1 MNKNLL
7 AEEIGG
13 LLQMPEGIPQMRHFI
28 LNLAIRGK
36 LMPQNS
42 KDESA
47 AKLLTKIAA
56 EKKKLVRAGKIKPS
70 AALPPIADGE
80 IPFAIPNGW
89 EWVRINEMAYIEM
102 GQSPKSIYYNQLK
115 DGLPFYQGKA
125 DFGKIHPSPRY
136 WCSQPKKIALP
147 NDILISVR
155 APIGPTNVASE
166 KCCIG
171 RGLAIIRPYPKMC
184 ADFVLLAL
192 KNLEGNLAALGV
204 GTTFTAIKKD
214 TLVSFT
220 FPIPPLAEQ
229 KRIVAK
235 VNQLMACCDKL
246 EEAQK
251 REEGYRERFLD
262 SVLQELT
269 DTSKSFVKSADFALS
284 HFSRLTL
291 RAKDIKVWRKSI
303 LDLAVQGKLMPQNS
317 KDESAAK
324 LLVKIAAEKK
334 KLVRAGKIKPSA
346 DLPPIADD
354 EIPFAIPNGW
364 EWVRFS
370 DLAFFAMGKTPPRK
384 EPIFWNSPDY
394 SWVSISDM
402 EHGGSIL
409 KTKYCVSESARENI
423 FRKLPP
429 SAGTLLMSFKLTI
442 GKISRLAIPAYHNEG
457 IISIYTYIKIME
469 DFLFVFLPLFSQ
481 FGQKRDA
488 VKGKTL
494 NMKSLSMMLIAL
506 PPLAEQKRIVAK
518 VKELMACCDKL
529 EAELSAAEDY
539 RRRLA
544 RTLLAI

>member
-13 LLQMPEGIPQMRHFI
+13 LLQMPESIPQMRHFI
-28 LNLAIRGK
+28 LDLAVRGK

-47 AKLLTKIAA
+47 AKLLTKIA
-56 EKKKLVRAGKIKPS
+56 V
-70 AALPPIADGE
+70 
-80 IPFAIPNGW
+80 
-89 EWVRINEMAYIEM
+89 
-102 GQSPKSIYYNQLK
+102 
-115 DGLPFYQGKA
+115 
-125 DFGKIHPSPRY
+125 
-136 WCSQPKKIALP
+136 
-147 NDILISVR
+147 
-155 APIGPTNVASE
+155 
-166 KCCIG
+166 
-171 RGLAIIRPYPKMC
+171 
-184 ADFVLLAL
+184 
-192 KNLEGNLAALGV
+192 
-204 GTTFTAIKKD
+204 
-214 TLVSFT
+214 
-220 FPIPPLAEQ
+220 
-229 KRIVAK
+229 
-235 VNQLMACCDKL
+235 
-246 EEAQK
+246 
-251 REEGYRERFLD
+251 
-262 SVLQELT
+262 
-269 DTSKSFVKSADFALS
+269 
-284 HFSRLTL
+284 
-291 RAKDIKVWRKSI
+291 
-303 LDLAVQGKLMPQNS
+303 
-317 KDESAAK
+317 
-324 LLVKIAAEKK
+324 EKK

-346 DLPPIADD
+346 DLPPIADS

-384 EPIFWNSPDY
+384 ESIFWNSPDY

-423 FRKLPP
+423 FRKLPL

-494 NMKSLSMMLIAL
+494 NMKSLSMILIAL
-506 PPLAEQKRIVAK
+506 PPLAEQKRIVAKVNQLMACCDKLEEAQKIEEGCRERFLDSVLQELTDTSKSFVKSADFALSHFSRLTLRAKDIKVWRKSILDLAVQGKLMPQNSKDEPAAKLLVKIAAEKKKLVRAGKIKPSAVLPPIADDEIPFVIPNGWEWARAGNLLNLQYGKSLTANERKQKGKYAVYGSNGIVGYYDKFLVSKPAIIIGRKGSAGAINIAYAPSWATDVSYYLVPPLCYDLSFLSYYLATLHLESLGKGVKPGLNRKEFYNLPIVIPPLAEQKRIVAK

-544 RTLLAI
+544 RTLLVI

>member
-13 LLQMPEGIPQMRHFI
+13 LLQMPESIPQMRHFI
-28 LNLAIRGK
+28 LDLAIRGK

-47 AKLLTKIAA
+47 AKLLTKIA
-56 EKKKLVRAGKIKPS
+56 V
-70 AALPPIADGE
+70 
-80 IPFAIPNGW
+80 
-89 EWVRINEMAYIEM
+89 
-102 GQSPKSIYYNQLK
+102 
-115 DGLPFYQGKA
+115 
-125 DFGKIHPSPRY
+125 
-136 WCSQPKKIALP
+136 
-147 NDILISVR
+147 
-155 APIGPTNVASE
+155 
-166 KCCIG
+166 
-171 RGLAIIRPYPKMC
+171 
-184 ADFVLLAL
+184 
-192 KNLEGNLAALGV
+192 
-204 GTTFTAIKKD
+204 
-214 TLVSFT
+214 
-220 FPIPPLAEQ
+220 
-229 KRIVAK
+229 
-235 VNQLMACCDKL
+235 
-246 EEAQK
+246 
-251 REEGYRERFLD
+251 
-262 SVLQELT
+262 
-269 DTSKSFVKSADFALS
+269 
-284 HFSRLTL
+284 
-291 RAKDIKVWRKSI
+291 
-303 LDLAVQGKLMPQNS
+303 
-317 KDESAAK
+317 
-324 LLVKIAAEKK
+324 EKK

-346 DLPPIADD
+346 DLPPIADS

-384 EPIFWNSPDY
+384 ESIFWNSPDY

-423 FRKLPP
+423 FRKLPL

-494 NMKSLSMMLIAL
+494 NMKSLSMILIAL

-518 VKELMACCDKL
+518 VNQLMACCDKLEEAQKKEEGYRERFLDSVLHELTDTSKSFGKSADFALSHFSRLTLRAKDIKVWRKSILDLAVRGKLVPQNSNDESAAKLLVKIAAEKKKLVRAGKIRPSTDLPPIVDDEIPFTIPKSWEWVNAVYPCYLVSDKNKKIKTSEIKKEGLFPVVDQGKQFVRGYSDNADRVIKVKDSIILFGDHTKQIKLIDFDFIVGADGVKILSPLAICSKFYYYALLSTPLINRGYARHFKVLRNSIIPLPPLAEQKRIVAKINQLMACCDKL